1 MAAETSSPTRKVGP
15 RGFASASIAKPAA
28 VHAVRGMND
37 VLPSE
42 APLWAFLEDTIRD
55 VFRQYGYRNIR
66 TPIVEKTELF
76 VRGVGQVTDIVEKE
90 MYTFDDGGESLTLRP
105 EGTAP
110 TVRAALEHNLLY
122 DGPQRL
128 WYSGPL
134 FRHERPQ
141 KGRYRQYHT
150 FGAEALGFAGPGIDI
165 ELLVM
170 VDRLWRRLGLDHITL
185 ELNTIGSV
193 AERRAFRG
201 RLTTYFEEHHGLL
214 DADAQRRLHSNPLRI
229 LDSKN
234 PSMQP
239 LLDSAPKLLETLGD
253 ESRERFEAVASGLT
267 AAAIPFRVNPRLVR
281 GLDYYNA
288 TVFEWVTTR
297 LGAQGAVCSGGRY
310 DGLFEQL
317 GGKPTP
323 GCGFGIG
330 AERVLLLL
338 HDAGRRIDDAPVAY
352 VVHVGTEAN
361 AIASGIAETLR
372 DEGFAIIVNADGGNF
387 KAQMKRA
394 DASGAR
400 FALVIGDDEAAAGT
414 VGVKPLRGE
423 GAQVTV
429 PTKDLAAHLARRN
442 QVRPEG

>member
-1 MAAETSSPTRKVGP
+1 MANALQ
-15 RGFASASIAKPAA
+15 
-28 VHAVRGMND
+28 AVRGMND
-37 VLPSE
+37 VLPDE
-42 APLWAFLEDTIRD
+42 APLWEFFEDTVRD

-90 MYTFDDGGESLTLRP
+90 MYTFDDNGESLSLRP

-122 DGPQRL
+122 DGPKRL

-141 KGRYRQYHT
+141 KGRYRQYDT
-150 FGAEALGFAGPGIDI
+150 FGAEALGFAAPDIDV

-170 VDRLWRRLGLDHITL
+170 VQRLWQRLGLTGITL
-185 ELNTIGSV
+185 ELNTIGS
-193 AERRAFRG
+193 ATERHAFREK
-201 RLTTYFEEHHGLL
+201 LVVHFEQHRELL
-214 DADAQRRLHSNPLRI
+214 DADALRRLHTNPLRI

-234 PSMQP
+234 PAMQQ
-239 LLDSAPKLLETLGD
+239 LIEAAPKLWDTLGD
-253 ESRERFEAVASGLT
+253 DSRNLFQEVQDGLNEAGIS
-267 AAAIPFRVNPRLVR
+267 FRINPRLVR

-288 TVFEWVTTR
+288 TVFEWVTDR

-330 AERVLLLL
+330 AHRVLLLL
-338 HDAGRRIDDAPVAY
+338 QDAGRKIDDSPLAY
-352 VVHVGTEAN
+352 VVHAGA
-361 AIASGIAETLR
+361 AASPLARRVAETLR
-372 DEGFAIIVNADGGNF
+372 SGGHAVVVHAGGGSF
-387 KAQMKRA
+387 KSQMKKA

-414 VGVKPLRGE
+414 VAVKPLRAEGE
-423 GAQVTV
+423 QIAV
-429 PTKDLAAHLARRN
+429 PAAALAAHFAQLTN
-442 QVRPEG
+442 HLN